1 VPRARIRRRARLT
14 GQIALGEN
22 GAAMNRSRSLEIGG
36 FVAVLV
42 VGFVLRA
49 VPVVSHAWPVGDGG
63 LFYQMVGEIRAN
75 GLALPATTTY
85 DHAGIP
91 FAYPP
96 LALELAAVLES
107 VTGLARADV
116 FRWLPLAFATL
127 CIPAVYLVVSELQPD
142 RVRALFATLVYATLP
157 FAWEWLTMGSGV
169 TRSVGGFLALLAA
182 WQGLRM
188 YREGR
193 PVEVLATGA
202 LAGLAVL
209 SHPEAGPFVAIALG
223 ARLIFEPSRRN
234 LRNLVLAGV
243 VGVVVIAPWVAVV
256 AARHGLAPF
265 AAAAG
270 VGHDPVASLV
280 VYAFGFFMVS
290 PLPVAAVLDVL
301 GQVRNVL
308 SRRPF
313 LVVWRFAL
321 CFLDLRFALVAAV
334 IPLSL
339 LASEGFFDVL
349 VPAIRALAGG
359 GSSSRAVSTHG
370 WGWIVGLGSGALLV
384 SSLMAPG
391 VFLAP
396 HVALAAQDRAAMAW
410 VRATQPPERK
420 FLVLATDTWG
430 SDDLSEWFP
439 ALTGRA
445 SLDTSQGL
453 EWVAPHARQA
463 ESDSEVQLRAC
474 QPAGLNC
481 LEAWLAAHGGSDAAV
496 YVPADGSAYAVGEDP
511 SRAIRTALLASP
523 AFRVVYEGPGAVILT
538 FDAAQAA

>member
-1 VPRARIRRRARLT
+1 MRRDRARRPIRFT

-22 GAAMNRSRSLEIGG
+22 GAAMNRPRALEIGG
-36 FVAVLV
+36 FVAVLL
-42 VGFVLRA
+42 VGFILRA
-49 VPVVSHAWPVGDGG
+49 VPVVGHAWPVGDGG
-63 LFYQMVGEIRAN
+63 LFYQMVGELRAN

-107 VTGLARADV
+107 ITGLARADV
-116 FRWLPLAFATL
+116 FRWLPLTFATL
-127 CIPAVYLVVSELQPD
+127 CVPAVYLVVSELQPD

-169 TRSVGGFLALLAA
+169 TRSVGGFLALLAV

-193 PVEVLATGA
+193 PIQVLATGV

-209 SHPEAGPFVAIALG
+209 SHPEAGPFVVIALG
-223 ARLIFEPSRRN
+223 ARLIFELSWRN

-243 VGVVVIAPWVAVV
+243 VGVVVIAPWVVAV
-256 AARHGLAPF
+256 ASRHGLAPF

-280 VYAFGFFMVS
+280 LYAFGFFLVS

-349 VPAIRALAGG
+349 MPAVRSLARRSPRALSPAVASAGHRARIG
-359 GSSSRAVSTHG
+359 GAARVEPG
-370 WGWIVGLGSGALLV
+370 GAQRV
-384 SSLMAPG
+384 PGAPRG
-391 VFLAP
+391 P
-396 HVALAAQDRAAMAW
+396 CGEDRAAMDW
-410 VRATQPPERK
+410 VRATQPADRK

-453 EWVAPHARQA
+453 EWVAPAIRQA
-463 ESDSEVQLRAC
+463 EADSEVQLRAC
-474 QPAGLNC
+474 QPAAVRLPRGVACCPRRHGCCGLRARRWKRVR
-481 LEAWLAAHGGSDAAV
+481 LGRRPLAGDPDRAPRVAG
-496 YVPADGSAYAVGEDP
+496 VPG
-511 SRAIRTALLASP
+511 RLR
-523 AFRVVYEGPGAVILT
+523 GPGRRHPHV
-538 FDAAQAA
+538 

>member
-1 VPRARIRRRARLT
+1 
-14 GQIALGEN
+14 
-22 GAAMNRSRSLEIGG
+22 MNRSRALEIGG
-36 FVAVLV
+36 FVAVLLI
-42 VGFVLRA
+42 GFVLRA

-63 LFYQMVGEIRAN
+63 LFYQMVGELRAN

-96 LALELAAVLES
+96 LALELAAILES
-107 VTGLARADV
+107 LTGLARADV
-116 FRWLPLAFATL
+116 FKWLPLTFATL
-127 CIPAVYLVVSELQPD
+127 CVPAVYLVVSELQPD

-169 TRSVGGFLALLAA
+169 TRSVGGFLALLAV

-193 PVEVLATGA
+193 PVEVLATGV

-209 SHPEAGPFVAIALG
+209 SHPEAGPFVVIALG
-223 ARLIFEPSRRN
+223 ARLIFELSWRN
-234 LRNLVLAGV
+234 LRNLVLAGL
-243 VGVVVIAPWVAVV
+243 VGVLVITPWVVAVV
-256 AARHGLAPF
+256 ARHGLAPF

-280 VYAFGFFMVS
+280 VYAFGFFIVS
-290 PLPVAAVLDVL
+290 PLPVAALLDLL

-349 VPAIRALAGG
+349 MPAVRSLWGRRSPAAAP
-359 GSSSRAVSTHG
+359 SSDGHVG
-370 WGWIVGLGSGALLV
+370 WLIGLGSAALLA
-384 SSLMAPG
+384 SSLVAPS

-396 HVALAAQDRAAMAW
+396 HVALAAEDRAAMDW
-410 VRATQPPERK
+410 VRATQPVDRK
-420 FLVLATDTWG
+420 FLVLATHTWG

-445 SLDTSQGL
+445 SLATSQGL
-453 EWVAPHARQA
+453 EWVAPATRQA
-463 ESDSEVQLRAC
+463 EMDAEVQLRAC
-474 QPAGLNC
+474 QAAGIAC
-481 LEAWLAAHGGSDAAV
+481 LEAWLKAHGGTDAAV
-496 YVPADGSAYAVGEDP
+496 YVPANGSAYASGDDP
-511 SRAIRTALLASP
+511 SRAIRTALLGSP
-523 AFRVVYEGPGAVILT
+523 AFRVVYQGPGAVILT
-538 FDAAQAA
+538 FDAVAAI